1 MKRDLARRGWLI
13 PGFGQQSW
21 VAHSIV
27 SRRGAEPD
35 WSEISDVECNPPR
48 RESHHDHE
56 SAVRRAGR
64 SMIVVDLR
72 VIATRIHHDHGGQ
85 PMASPSL
92 WRPAP
97 ACARA
102 DQEVRLHPKVPPG
115 FEVDELLVLIA
126 PVSVD
131 EV

>member
-48 RESHHDHE
+48 RESHQDHE

-72 VIATRIHHDHGGQ
+72 VIATRIHHDHGDQ
-85 PMASPSL
+85 PMASPYCGVQPQHVPEPI
-92 WRPAP
+92 RKY
-97 ACARA
+97 ACTPRF
-102 DQEVRLHPKVPPG
+102 PP
-115 FEVDELLVLIA
+115 D
-126 PVSVD
+126 SR
-131 EV
+131 